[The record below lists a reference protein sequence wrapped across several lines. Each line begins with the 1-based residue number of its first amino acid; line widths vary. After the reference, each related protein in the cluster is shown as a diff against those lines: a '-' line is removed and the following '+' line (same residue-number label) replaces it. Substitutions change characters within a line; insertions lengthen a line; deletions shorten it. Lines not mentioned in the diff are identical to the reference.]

1 MQWVGA
7 AVRKGRRNS
16 EATLLGV
23 TFPISKLSA
32 SYGPHLLSHYF
43 ARLKPKAAYS
53 KNAPIDKWQTS
64 GKESNT
70 RRFGPRKP
78 AVYTNDHG

>member
-1 MQWVGA
+1 VQWVGA

-32 SYGPHLLSHYF
+32 SVGLSHYF
-43 ARLKPKAAYS
+43 ARLKPKAEYS
-53 KNAPIDKWQTS
+53 KNAHDRQWQTS